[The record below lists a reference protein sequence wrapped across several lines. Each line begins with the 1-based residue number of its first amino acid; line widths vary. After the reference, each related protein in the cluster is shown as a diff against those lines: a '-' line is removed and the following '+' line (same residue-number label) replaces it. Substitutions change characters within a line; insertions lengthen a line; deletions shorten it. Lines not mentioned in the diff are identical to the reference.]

1 MGALGVAETEVLE
14 VMKAM
19 EVFSLLTFRSYRL
32 KPRITPQT
40 SGVFELQNVALPPS
54 EVYWISSTLPAT
66 LRSNV
71 ARRTPKHESGCRTY
85 PGLYFPTEGRDRT
98 IDVTEETSEGS

>member
-32 KPRITPQT
+32 KPRITPQNFRRFRT
-40 SGVFELQNVALPPS
+40 SKRRFTPFGGVLDKLHVPRHSWTQRRATYAQARIWLPNLS
-54 EVYWISSTLPAT
+54 WLVLS
-66 LRSNV
+66 
-71 ARRTPKHESGCRTY
+71 
-85 PGLYFPTEGRDRT
+85 DR
-98 IDVTEETSEGS
+98 G